1 MTTYISLIQYTDKGI
16 QGVKDSPNR
25 LDEGRKLFE
34 QAGARI
40 REFYLVMGEYDIV
53 IIADAP
59 DDETMARL
67 NLMLAS
73 KGNVRTRTMRAFNE
87 GEYRKV
93 IASLP

>member
-16 QGVKDSPNR
+16 QDVKDSPNR
-25 LDEGRKLFE
+25 LDDGRKVFE

-67 NLMLAS
+67 NLMLAA

>member
-16 QGVKDSPNR
+16 QAVKDSPNR